1 MPRIPRHFHF
11 IFGLR
16 PQTEPFHL
24 AHYLCIES
32 CLRVNK
38 PDRLTLYHHYT
49 PHGRYWNLIKDRIE
63 LVQVPL
69 VERVSAQNY
78 DSALIGSGLRYA
90 HHADFIRIEKLIE
103 HGGVY
108 ADIDTLFVRPV
119 PDKLFEKHFVIG
131 REDPVTDQATG
142 KTAPS
147 LCNAFL
153 MAEPGSAFARLWL
166 ERMPAALDGSWSNH
180 SCGLAAR
187 LAEER
192 PDLLHIEPT
201 ATFYPFMWT
210 RDDLRGLLEANRP
223 WPTGALSVHL
233 WAHLWWDE
241 SRKDFSD
248 FHGDRLTED
257 YVRNAETT
265 YALAARPFLP
275 PLPASPRAA
284 TRCRVESPGIIPLT
298 VSTPVRLAGTVDL
311 PADASPPVIRV
322 TIGSRVIYCR
332 ARSIG
337 QIGGAERHRFFAD
350 LYTRSGP
357 KFLRFQIQTG
367 LDSWRTFAR
376 RLIHVRAGPE
386 TVSYQTWI
394 DESRE
399 LHPPEPPPSDGPVI
413 SVLMAAGATGARR
426 LHETIASVRGQTWV
440 RWELCVVLSGP
451 RVAESERFLE
461 ALAAEEPRLRWKSL
475 RVAGPADAANAALK
489 LASGRFVAFLAGGDR
504 LAPEALAEIS
514 RAIHLHP
521 AAKIV
526 YTDEDGLDSHDR
538 RINPVFKPAWNP
550 ELLEAGELF
559 GRMTAYDSAL
569 VRELGGL
576 RSEHD
581 DVCHWDL
588 ALRASSRT
596 DVPAIVHVSRVLY
609 HGRNRAAMP
618 RKAARRCLR
627 EHLSRQNEGSAI
639 VADKDG
645 VLRVRHPL
653 PSPAPKATIII
664 PTRDRLDLLRPC
676 VSSLLARTDYPDYE
690 VLVIDNGSS
699 EPATLAY
706 LRELETSGR
715 ARVLRDDGPF
725 NYSALNNRAVA
736 QARGTVLAF
745 VNNDIEPITPGWLSE
760 MTALALRPR
769 AGAVGALLYYPDGR
783 VQHAGVILGLTGDA
797 EPGVAGHAFLKQPA
811 ARPGY
816 MNRLRIVQNYGAV
829 TAACLVV
836 RRDVFLGIGGFDEAN
851 LAVNYN
857 DVDLCLRLAES
868 GLRNVWTPH
877 ARLWHHESASRGAD
891 DTPVK
896 HTRALGEIA
905 YMHRRWGGLLANDPA
920 YNPNLSLRHGDFRM
934 ATPPRPPAPARLAV
948 YKGLPTPT
956 K

>member
-38 PDRLTLYHHYT
+38 PDRVTLYHHYT
-49 PHGRYWNLIKDRIE
+49 PHGRYWNLVKDRIE

-69 VERVSAQNY
+69 VERVSAQSY
-78 DSALIGSGLRYA
+78 DSGLIGSHLRYA
-90 HHADFIRIEKLIE
+90 HHADFIRIEKLVE

-119 PDKLFEKHFVIG
+119 PDALFEKNFVIG
-131 REDPVTDQATG
+131 REDPVADPATG
-142 KTAPS
+142 ETVPS

-153 MAEPGSAFARLWL
+153 MAEPGAAFARLWL

-192 PDLLHIEPT
+192 PDLLHVEPP

-210 RDDLRGLLEANRP
+210 RDDLHGLLEESRP
-223 WPTGALSVHL
+223 WPAGALSVHL
-233 WAHLWWDE
+233 WAHLWWDA
-241 SRKDFSD
+241 SRKDFSE

-257 YVRNAETT
+257 YVRKADTT

-275 PLPASPRAA
+275 PPPAHPPRAP
-284 TRCRVESPGIIPLT
+284 RGRVESPGIFPRALAN
-298 VSTPVRLAGTVDL
+298 PVRLSGTVDVS
-311 PADASPPVIRV
+311 PDGPPPVVRALLGRRV
-322 TIGSRVIYCR
+322 VYCR

-337 QIGGAERHRFFAD
+337 PVGDDAGFERHRFEAD
-350 LYTRSGP
+350 LFTGGGP

-367 LDSWRTFAR
+367 SGSWRTFAR
-376 RLIHVRAGPE
+376 RLVHVRPARE
-386 TVSYQTWI
+386 TIPYRTWI
-394 DESRE
+394 EESRE
-399 LHPPEPPPSDGPVI
+399 LYPPEPPPSG
-413 SVLMAAGATGARR
+413 GRR
-426 LHETIASVRGQTWV
+426 LRETIASVRAQTYV
-440 RWELCVVLSGP
+440 RWELCVVLAGP
-451 RVAESERFLE
+451 RDADSERFLA
-461 ALAAEEPRLRWKSL
+461 ALASEEPRLRWKSL
-475 RVAGPADAANAALK
+475 GVAAPAEAAAAALGQ
-489 LASGRFVAFLAGGDR
+489 ASGRLVAFLAAGDQ
-504 LAPEALAEIS
+504 LAPEALAEIA
-514 RAIHLHP
+514 RALALHP
-521 AAKIV
+521 GAKII
-526 YTDEDGLDSHDR
+526 YSDEDDLDPQGHR
-538 RINPVFKPAWNP
+538 VNPRFKPAWNP

-559 GRMTAYDSAL
+559 GRLTAYDAAL

-576 RSEHD
+576 RGEHGE
-581 DVCHWDL
+581 VGPWDL
-588 ALRASSRT
+588 ALRAASRV
-596 DVPAIVHVSRVLY
+596 DDPAIVHVPRVLY
-609 HGRNRAAMP
+609 HCRGRAVMP

-627 EHLSRQNEGSAI
+627 DHLSQTRAHAEIVDDEG
-639 VADKDG
+639 G
-645 VLRVRHPL
+645 GLRVRHLL
-653 PSPAPKATIII
+653 PSPAPKVTIII

-676 VSSLLARTDYPDYE
+676 VTSLLARTDYPDYE

-736 QARGTVLAF
+736 QARGSVLAF
-745 VNNDIEPITPGWLSE
+745 VNNDIEPITPGWLCE

-783 VQHAGVILGLTGDA
+783 VQHAGVILGLTGA
-797 EPGVAGHAFLKQPA
+797 EPPGVAGHSFFKQAPDQ
-811 ARPGY
+811 PGY
-816 MNRLRIVQNYGAV
+816 LNRLRVAQNYAAV

-836 RRDVFLGIGGFDEAN
+836 RREVFLGVGGFDEVN
-851 LAVNYN
+851 LPVNYN

-868 GLRNVWTPH
+868 SLRNVWTPH

-891 DTPVK
+891 DTPEK
-896 HTRALGEIA
+896 NARFQREAAHMRA
-905 YMHRRWGGLLANDPA
+905 RWGRLLADDPA
-920 YNPNLSLRHGDFRM
+920 YNPNLSLRHGDFRI
-934 ATPPRPPAPARLAV
+934 AIPPRPPAPARVAV
-948 YKGLPTPT
+948 YKGPPPHI